1 MLTKTL
7 LSLSFVALVT
17 GCASSDTMDQQVSTL
32 SNKVDKLTM
41 EISKLNAQQEKNTA
55 TIKTLKDAN
64 EKNSQRMDNIAKSYK
79 K

>member
-1 MLTKTL
+1 MLTRTL
-7 LSLSFVALVT
+7 FTVTLIALVT

-41 EISKLNAQQEKNTA
+41 EISKLNAQQDKNTA
-55 TIKTLKDAN
+55 AINALKEASD
-64 EKNSQRMDNIAKSYK
+64 KNNQRMDNIAKSYK

>member
-1 MLTKTL
+1 MLTRTL
-7 LSLSFVALVT
+7 FTIAAIALVT

-41 EISKLNAQQEKNTA
+41 EISKLNAQQDKNIA
-55 TIKTLKDAN
+55 AIDALKAASD
-64 EKNSQRMDNIAKSYK
+64 KNNQRMDNIAKSYK

>member
-7 LSLSFVALVT
+7 FTVVLISFLT
-17 GCASSDTMDQQVSTL
+17 GCASSDNMEQQVSTL

-41 EISKLNAQQEKNTA
+41 QVSKLNAQQAKNTA
-55 TIKTLKDAN
+55 EINALKAANDKTK
-64 EKNSQRMDNIAKSYK
+64 QRMDNIAKSYK

>member
-17 GCASSDTMDQQVSTL
+17 GCASSDTMDQQLSTL

-41 EISKLNAQQEKNTA
+41 EISKLNAQQAKNTA

>member
-1 MLTKTL
+1 MLTRTL
-7 LSLSFVALVT
+7 LTVTFVALVT

-41 EISKLNAQQEKNTA
+41 EISKLNAQQDKNTA
-55 TIKTLKDAN
+55 AINALKEASD
-64 EKNSQRMDNIAKSYK
+64 KNNQRMDNIAKSYK